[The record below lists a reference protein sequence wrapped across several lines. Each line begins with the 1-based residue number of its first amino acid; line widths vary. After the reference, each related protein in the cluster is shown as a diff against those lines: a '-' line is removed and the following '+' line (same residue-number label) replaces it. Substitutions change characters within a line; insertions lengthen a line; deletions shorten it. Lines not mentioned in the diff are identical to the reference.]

1 MKYCTLGGNRVS
13 RIVMGGMRIAGQP
26 LRELEK
32 VIIEAQKS
40 GVNMFDLAD
49 IYGGGDCERIFG
61 VAMKDLG
68 IARKDY
74 VLQTKCGIRHVGA
87 ARMPMLDFSAE
98 HIIDSV
104 DGSLKRLNTEYIDV
118 FLLHRP
124 DTLVE
129 PEEVAEAFEKLRATG
144 KVRSF
149 GVSNFSAGQMA
160 LLEKHGVSIVANQ
173 MQFSLMHTPML
184 DAGFNVNMYTDASVA
199 RAGDA
204 MEYCRLHDIPMQAW
218 SPLQYGFFD
227 GVFVGD
233 RKFPELNDELNRLA
247 EKYNCQPTA
256 IATAWIL
263 RHPAFKQVITGTTSP
278 THMSEMCKGA
288 DIQLTREEWY
298 GLYLAPNRTLP

>member
-26 LRELEK
+26 IRDVEK

-87 ARMPMLDFSAE
+87 ARMPMFDFSAE
-98 HIIDSV
+98 HIINSV

-184 DAGFNVNMYTDASVA
+184 DAGFNVNMSKDESVT

-204 MEYCRLHDIPMQAW
+204 MEYCRAKKIPLQAW
-218 SPLQYGFFD
+218 SPLQYGFFE
-227 GVFVGD
+227 GTFVGNE
-233 RKFPELNDELNRLA
+233 KFPKLNAVLDAMA
-247 EKYNCQPTA
+247 EKYECTPTA
-256 IATAWIL
+256 IAFAWIL
-263 RHPAFKQVITGTTSP
+263 RHPAFGQVVTGTSTP
-278 THMSEMCKGA
+278 ERMRDICKAGEINLSHK
-288 DIQLTREEWY
+288 DWY
-298 GLYLAPNRTLP
+298 ELYLATGKTLP